1 LSSSAVIELHKVF
14 KRYGDFV
21 AVDDLSFSVGVG
33 EVVGLLG
40 PNGAGKTTSMRI
52 LTGFLPPT
60 SGGVR
65 VAGCDIFA
73 EPRAARRATGYLP
86 ETPPLYPE
94 MSVQGYLRFAA
105 SIKDVPRSR
114 RKLAVD
120 RALERCGLTEVRRRV
135 IGELSKGFRQ
145 RVGLAQAIVHDP
157 SVLVFDEPTAGLDPI
172 QIREIRRLIA
182 ELANPRDGEPRRS
195 VILSTHILAEV
206 EAICQR
212 VILIDR
218 GRKKVDQPIQELTA
232 GGHSLESLFV
242 RVTARDEADDA
253 PGSRGE
259 GAGRGAFAD
268 QEREA

>member
-1 LSSSAVIELHKVF
+1 LSSSAVIDLQNVI

-21 AVDDLSFSVGVG
+21 AVDDLSLTVGVG

-65 VAGCDIFA
+65 VAGYDIFA
-73 EPRAARRATGYLP
+73 EPQAARRAMGYLP

-105 SIKDVPRSR
+105 SIKDVPRSQ
-114 RKLAVD
+114 RKLAAD

-135 IGELSKGFRQ
+135 IGNLSKGFRQ

-182 ELANPRDGEPRRS
+182 DLANPGGGEPRRS

-218 GRKKVDQPIQELTA
+218 GRKKVDQPMQELA
-232 GGHSLESLFV
+232 AEGRSLESLFA

-253 PGSRGE
+253 PGSG
-259 GAGRGAFAD
+259 GDAGGRGASAD